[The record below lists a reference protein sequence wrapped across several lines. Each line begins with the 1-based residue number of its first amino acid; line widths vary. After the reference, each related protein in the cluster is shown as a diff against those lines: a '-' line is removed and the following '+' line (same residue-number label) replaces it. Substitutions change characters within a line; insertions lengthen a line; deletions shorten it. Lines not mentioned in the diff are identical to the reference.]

1 MQPKVRWR
9 LTRGRFSS
17 SRRDEPY
24 YRPVTVHIEEA
35 AVMSPLRNVRRRQV
49 LRFALSI
56 PLLSSL
62 KIASA
67 NDAASVA
74 FGTTAVFLDDEINLL
89 DRWSSELGNVCGAD
103 VRFVQRNSYREID
116 DLLAAGRLDVAWVCG
131 FPYVTHPHT
140 MRLMAIPDYGGQPL
154 YRSYLIVP
162 RSDTQTTHITQL
174 RNRVFAFSDPE
185 SNSGFLVPTTEL
197 IRAGIQPSRFFK
209 KSFFTYAHRKVVDAV
224 TSGLADAGE
233 IDGYVYDTIEKQY
246 PERTRNVR
254 VAWRSP
260 QYGFPPIVGR
270 HTLDD
275 ESFVRIQR
283 ALVGMKDHPAGQDV
297 LQRLNL
303 DGFVP
308 DNDKVF
314 DGIRRLVAILNSG
327 PV

>member
-1 MQPKVRWR
+1 
-9 LTRGRFSS
+9 
-17 SRRDEPY
+17 
-24 YRPVTVHIEEA
+24 
-35 AVMSPLRNVRRRQV
+35 MSPIRNIRRRQV
-49 LRFALSI
+49 LRFALGL
-56 PLLSSL
+56 PMLSSFKL
-62 KIASA
+62 ATSRESSA
-67 NDAASVA
+67 VA
-74 FGTTAVFLDDEINLL
+74 FGTTAVFLDNEISLL
-89 DRWSSELGNVCGAD
+89 DRWSRELGEVCNSD

-116 DLLAAGRLDVAWVCG
+116 DLLAENRLDVAWVCG
-131 FPYVTHPHT
+131 FPYVTNSQT
-140 MRLMAIPDYGGQPL
+140 MRLMAIPDYQGKPL

-174 RNRVFAFSDPE
+174 RNRVFAFSDPQ

-197 IRAGIQPSRFFK
+197 IRAGIRPSRFFK

-224 TSGLADAGE
+224 TTGLADAGE

-246 PERTRNVR
+246 PERTRDVR

-260 QYGFPPIVGR
+260 QYGFPPIVAR
-270 HTLDD
+270 RSLDD
-275 ESFVRIQR
+275 DSFLRIQR
-283 ALVGMKDHPAGQDV
+283 ALLGMKDRPAARDV

-308 DNDKVF
+308 DDDKVF

>member
-1 MQPKVRWR
+1 
-9 LTRGRFSS
+9 
-17 SRRDEPY
+17 
-24 YRPVTVHIEEA
+24 
-35 AVMSPLRNVRRRQV
+35 MSPIRNVRRRQI
-49 LRFALSI
+49 LRFALSV
-56 PLLSSL
+56 PLLATIKVAPGSDNP
-62 KIASA
+62 A
-67 NDAASVA
+67 VA
-74 FGTTAVFLDDEINLL
+74 FGTTAVFLDNEINLL
-89 DRWSSELGNVCGAD
+89 DRWSRQLGDVCSAD

-116 DLLAAGRLDVAWVCG
+116 DLLAENRLDVAWVCG
-131 FPYVTHPHT
+131 FPYVTNPLA
-140 MRLMAIPDYGGQPL
+140 MRLMAIPDYQGRPL

-162 RSDTQTTHITQL
+162 RTDTHTTHITQL
-174 RNRVFAFSDPE
+174 RNCVFAFSDPQ

-197 IRAGIQPSRFFK
+197 IRAGIRPTRFFK

-246 PERTRNVR
+246 PERTRDVR

-260 QYGFPPIVGR
+260 QYGFPPIVAR
-270 HTLDD
+270 RSLDE
-275 ESFVRIQR
+275 ESFLRIQH
-283 ALVGMKDHPAGQDV
+283 ALLDMKDRPDGRDV

-308 DNDKVF
+308 DDDKVF